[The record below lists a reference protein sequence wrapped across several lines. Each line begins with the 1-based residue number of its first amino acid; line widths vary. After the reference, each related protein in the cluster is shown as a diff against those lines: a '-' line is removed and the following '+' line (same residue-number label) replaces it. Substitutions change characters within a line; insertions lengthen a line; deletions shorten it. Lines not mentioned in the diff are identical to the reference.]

1 MGKSK
6 KLKQQRKNEK
16 SKGEVQTPNSVAI
29 QENKYEIKS
38 VKTKQIDIE
47 FDCFKLL
54 SYSYIEKLTDDQKL
68 EYYETC
74 HTSQARPP
82 VPLS

>member
-1 MGKSK
+1 MGKNK
-6 KLKQQRKNEK
+6 KLKQQRKKEK

-47 FDCFKLL
+47 FDCFK
-54 SYSYIEKLTDDQKL
+54 SFGFSEV
-68 EYYETC
+68 
-74 HTSQARPP
+74 S
-82 VPLS
+82 